1 MPRPRVLVNTLS
13 LTHGGGRS
21 YVVNLLRELD
31 RDSRGFEISVLA
43 ASGQLSAAETGGL
56 RMTNVRLPSPRA
68 ATRVAFRVLYEE
80 TLLPL
85 RAARFD
91 LLYCLADLAPAMRV
105 VPTVVALRNLNIY
118 DRRFYDTARLR
129 ILERLV
135 RLGLR
140 RADRVVFPSLAAAEM
155 ITKRIPLAPERIVV
169 IPHGISAEAFQEDP
183 APPAA
188 DAPPYLFLPAALE
201 RHKNIPVLLE
211 CLTHVEDRRLEV
223 WIAGGSEMDRACE
236 AELHRIVES
245 LRLETRVRFLGRVP
259 YAEILRYY
267 RGAVALVL
275 PSLIET
281 FGHPLLEAM
290 LSGTP
295 ILAADIPS
303 FREIAGDVALYFP
316 PRDPVRLARLVD
328 DLRRDPAGTRVRIER
343 GHVRAREFSW
353 AHSVDRLC
361 AVFEETLGVTLR
373 ETASPL
379 PRVTDETF

>member
-1 MPRPRVLVNTLS
+1 VPRRRVLVNTLS

-31 RDSRGFEISVLA
+31 RDPRGFEFSVLT

-56 RMTNVRLPSPRA
+56 DVTNVRLPSPRA
-68 ATRVAFRVLYEE
+68 AARVVFRVLYEE

-91 LLYCLADLAPAMRV
+91 LLYCLADLAPAVRL

-129 ILERLV
+129 ILERMV

-140 RADRVVFPSLAAAEM
+140 RADRVVFPSRAAAEL

-169 IPHGISAEAFQEDP
+169 IPHGISAEAFRDDT

-188 DAPPYLFLPAALE
+188 DVPPYLFLPASLE

-211 CLTHVEDRRLEV
+211 CLAHVEDRRLQV
-223 WIAGGSEMDRACE
+223 WIAGGSETDRACE

-259 YAEILRYY
+259 YSEILHYY
-267 RGAVALVL
+267 RGAVALVF

-290 LSGTP
+290 LAGTP
-295 ILAADIPS
+295 ILAADIPA
-303 FREIAGDVALYFP
+303 FREIADDAALYFP

-328 DLRRDPAGTRVRIER
+328 EMRREPGRTRARVER
-343 GHVRAREFSW
+343 GRLRAREFSW
-353 AHSVDRLC
+353 SRSIDRLC
-361 AVFEETLGVTLR
+361 AVFEETLGSRRSEAT
-373 ETASPL
+373 EPL
-379 PRVTDETF
+379 PRVTDETL

>member
-1 MPRPRVLVNTLS
+1 VPRPRVLINTLS

-31 RDSRGFEISVLA
+31 RDPRGFDFSVLA
-43 ASGQLSAAETGGL
+43 ASSQLSAAESGGL
-56 RMTNVRLPSPRA
+56 HVTNVRLPSPRA

-91 LLYCLADLAPAMRV
+91 LLYCLADLAPAVRL

-129 ILERLV
+129 ILERMV

-140 RADRVVFPSLAAAEM
+140 RADRVVFPSRAAAEL
-155 ITKRIPLAPERIVV
+155 ITKRVPIAPERIVV
-169 IPHGISAEAFQEDP
+169 VPHGISAEAFRDEP

-188 DAPPYLFLPAALE
+188 DVPPYLFLPASLE

-211 CLTHVEDRRLEV
+211 CLAHVEDRRLEA
-223 WIAGGSEMDRACE
+223 WIAGGSETDPACA
-236 AELHRIVES
+236 AELRRVVES
-245 LRLETRVRFLGRVP
+245 LRLETRVRFLGHVP
-259 YAEILRYY
+259 YQEILRYY
-267 RGAVALVL
+267 RGAVALVF

-290 LSGTP
+290 LTGTP

-303 FREIAGDVALYFP
+303 FREIAGDAALYFP

-328 DLRRDPAGTRVRIER
+328 ELRRNPTPA
-343 GHVRAREFSW
+343 RARVELGRTRALEFSW
-353 AHSVDRLC
+353 SSSTDRLC
-361 AVFEETLGVTLR
+361 AVFEETLGVTRL
-373 ETASPL
+373 ETAAPPPS
-379 PRVTDETF
+379 VTDETC